1 MKSNLKFILCPLLLA
16 PLMAMAGDPAP
27 KTPASTTASIDVS
40 AEVAGSVAL
49 LSADS
54 NHLSDMQLQYSPA
67 KGLEEAKQRVKI
79 ATNDPA
85 HGVDV
90 SLVEPLKLTDG
101 ALNKSVDMTV
111 MLGAKT
117 LGTTSQHFAVAQFNN
132 GETQPMDLAIKQTKP
147 GQLEA
152 GNYEGRLD
160 IVLTQSTNT

>member
-1 MKSNLKFILCPLLLA
+1 MKFSSKFLLGPLFLA
-16 PLMAMAGDPAP
+16 PLMAMADAPQSPA
-27 KTPASTTASIDVS
+27 TATASINVS

-79 ATNDPA
+79 ATNDST

-90 SLVEPLKLTDG
+90 SLVDPLKLTDS
-101 ALNKSVDMTV
+101 ASNKSVDMTV
-111 MLGAKT
+111 LMGSKV
-117 LGTTSQHFAVAQFNN
+117 LGTSPQHFAAAQFNN
-132 GETQPMDLAIKQTKP
+132 GETQPMELSVKQTHP
-147 GQLEA
+147 GTLDA
-152 GNYEGRLD
+152 GNYEGHLD

>member
-1 MKSNLKFILCPLLLA
+1 MKSNLKFLLCPLLLA
-16 PLMAMAGDPAP
+16 PLMAMADAP
-27 KTPASTTASIDVS
+27 KSPVTATASINVS

-67 KGLEEAKQRVKI
+67 KGLEAAKQRVKI
-79 ATNDPA
+79 ATNDSA

-90 SLVEPLKLTDG
+90 SILEPLKLTDS

-111 MLGAKT
+111 LLGSKS
-117 LGTTSQHFAVAQFNN
+117 LSSKSQHFAATQFNN
-132 GETQPMDLAIKQTKP
+132 GETQPMELIVKQTHP
-147 GQLEA
+147 GTLDA
-152 GNYEGRLD
+152 GNYEGHLD

>member
-1 MKSNLKFILCPLLLA
+1 MKFSSKFLLGPLFLA
-16 PLMAMAGDPAP
+16 PLMAMADAPQSPA
-27 KTPASTTASIDVS
+27 TATASINVS

-79 ATNDPA
+79 ATNDSA

-90 SLVEPLKLTDG
+90 SLVDPLKLTDS
-101 ALNKSVDMTV
+101 ASNKSVDMTV
-111 MLGAKT
+111 LLGSKV
-117 LGTTSQHFAVAQFNN
+117 LGTSPQHFAAAQFNN
-132 GETQPMDLAIKQTKP
+132 GETQPMELIVKQTHP
-147 GQLEA
+147 GTLDA
-152 GNYEGRLD
+152 GNYEGHLD

>member
-1 MKSNLKFILCPLLLA
+1 A
-16 PLMAMAGDPAP
+16 PQSPA
-27 KTPASTTASIDVS
+27 TATASINVS

-79 ATNDPA
+79 ATNDSA

-90 SLVEPLKLTDG
+90 SLVDPLKLTDS
-101 ALNKSVDMTV
+101 ASNKSVDMTV
-111 MLGAKT
+111 LMGSKV
-117 LGTTSQHFAVAQFNN
+117 LGTSPQHFAAAQFNN
-132 GETQPMDLAIKQTKP
+132 GETQPMELIVKQTHP
-147 GQLEA
+147 GTLDA
-152 GNYEGRLD
+152 GNYEGHLD

>member
-1 MKSNLKFILCPLLLA
+1 MKFSSKFLLGPLFLA
-16 PLMAMAGDPAP
+16 PLMAMADAPQSPA
-27 KTPASTTASIDVS
+27 TATASINVS

-79 ATNDPA
+79 ATNDSA

-90 SLVEPLKLTDG
+90 SLVDPLKLTDS
-101 ALNKSVDMTV
+101 ASNKSVDMTV
-111 MLGAKT
+111 LMGSKV
-117 LGTTSQHFAVAQFNN
+117 LGTSPQHFAAAQFNN
-132 GETQPMDLAIKQTKP
+132 GETQPMELIVKQTHP
-147 GQLEA
+147 GTLDA
-152 GNYEGRLD
+152 GNYEGHLD

>member
-1 MKSNLKFILCPLLLA
+1 MKSNLKFLLCPLLLA
-16 PLMAMAGDPAP
+16 PLMAMADDP
-27 KTPASTTASIDVS
+27 KTPPVTATASINVS

-101 ALNKSVDMTV
+101 ASNKSVDMTV
-111 MLGAKT
+111 LLGAKT

-132 GETQPMDLAIKQTKP
+132 GETQPMNLTIKQTKP
-147 GQLEA
+147 GPVVA

>member
-1 MKSNLKFILCPLLLA
+1 MKSNLKFLLCPLLLA
-16 PLMAMAGDPAP
+16 PLMAMADAP
-27 KTPASTTASIDVS
+27 QTPATATASINVS

-90 SLVEPLKLTDG
+90 SLMEPLKLTDG

-111 MLGAKT
+111 LLGSKA
-117 LGTTSQHFAVAQFNN
+117 LDTTSQHFAVAQFNN
-132 GETQPMDLAIKQTKP
+132 GETQPMDLTIKQTKP
-147 GQLEA
+147 GPLEA
-152 GNYEGRLD
+152 GNYEGRLN